1 MFFLRDTVT
10 NNDYH
15 IDIII
20 KRFGKDHVKQC
31 VSNGIYKISLP
42 DDIKETLLLNKFH
55 KKSIQTAMGN
65 LRRGHFMENLVKQ
78 TGKVKKGTMS
88 FNEYVTNSPYR
99 QQFYNKLTIHL
110 LYQKFKSAYRS
121 RLSKIEKNID
131 MITCEEIKT
140 PVIISED
147 WKRGNKVVYE
157 YNTLINCA
165 EYVKIPVGFDFE
177 EDGREVM
184 VYWERPTGYFV
195 SPYTR
200 FKFTA
205 ESIKRLY
212 Y

>member
-20 KRFGKDHVKQC
+20 KRFGKEHVKQC
-31 VSNGIYKISLP
+31 VSNGIYKIALP
-42 DDIKETLLLNKFH
+42 DDIKETLLLNKFN
-55 KKSIQTAMGN
+55 KKSIQTALGS

-99 QQFYNKLTIHL
+99 QQFMNKLIIQW
-110 LYQKFKSAYRS
+110 LYRKFKRAYRS
-121 RLSKIEKNID
+121 RLSKIETNID

-147 WKRGNKVVYE
+147 WKNGNKVVYE
-157 YNTLINCA
+157 YYTILNCA

-177 EDGREVM
+177 EDGRETIYYV
-184 VYWERPTGYFV
+184 EKPTGYFV

-200 FKFTA
+200 FKFKA
-205 ESIKRLY
+205 DSIKRLY